1 MDTITALF
9 ESILRFL
16 LQLLELLVNFIIAG
30 LNLFLDFARGV
41 VDLVV

>member
-1 MDTITALF
+1 MDTIATLF

-16 LQLLELLVNFIIAG
+16 LQLLELLVNFLIAG
-30 LNLFLDFARGV
+30 LNLFLEFARGV